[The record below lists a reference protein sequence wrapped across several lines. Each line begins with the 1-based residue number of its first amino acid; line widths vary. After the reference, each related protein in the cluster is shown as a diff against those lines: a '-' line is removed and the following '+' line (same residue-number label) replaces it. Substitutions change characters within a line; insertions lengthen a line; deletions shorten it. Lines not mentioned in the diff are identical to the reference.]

1 MPGECVLVCERARA
15 PVIRVTVFTFP
26 LRRTGAQAAHW
37 EDGGLYIV
45 LYAHMDVY
53 VCVCAFEWVFEGCA
67 CLCGGVGGVC
77 AQDYCS
83 AIILGP
89 SQWCSHEPGG
99 LWVLLV
105 PTEWTGHP
113 TFFILSPLTVP
124 RLSHFTSEVFI
135 DYLVLLFN
143 NLILGDSALCSHR
156 N

>member
-1 MPGECVLVCERARA
+1 MGKV
-15 PVIRVTVFTFP
+15 
-26 LRRTGAQAAHW
+26 
-37 EDGGLYIV
+37 GLCIV
-45 LYAHMDVY
+45 LYAHKY
-53 VCVCAFEWVFEGCA
+53 VCVCV
-67 CLCGGVGGVC
+67 CLSWCLGYVCRYGGAEGGVC

-105 PTEWTGHP
+105 PTEWKGHL
-113 TFFILSPLTVP
+113 TFFILSSSLCSPPLSPPPTTT
-124 RLSHFTSEVFI
+124 LTTKVFI
-135 DYLVLLFN
+135 DYLVPFFN